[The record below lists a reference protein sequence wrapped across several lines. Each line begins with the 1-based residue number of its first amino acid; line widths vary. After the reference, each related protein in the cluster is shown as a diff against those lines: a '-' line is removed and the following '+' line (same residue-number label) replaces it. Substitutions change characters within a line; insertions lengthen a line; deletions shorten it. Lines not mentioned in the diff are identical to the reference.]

1 MAGFD
6 WLETLL
12 EIILAFSDEVQ
23 QADETGEVDFSTLR
37 KIVDKYRPGQP
48 KRRLAMPKAAANAKK
63 AAEAKKAKERKQA
76 EEKTVAS
83 SKEEQTEVDQPNKKT
98 PAPKKERG
106 IGDRADDFAE
116 AVAAFEQELDALS
129 LPPEKAVPP
138 QELKAK
144 NLQKHRHKKTQLK
157 RENLRQG
164 VLMQAI
170 LKRPWS

>member
-12 EIILAFSDEVQ
+12 EIILAFGDEVQ
-23 QADETGEVDFSTLR
+23 QADEKGEVDFSTLR

-48 KRRLAMPKAAANAKK
+48 KRRLAMPKAAAD
-63 AAEAKKAKERKQA
+63 AKKAKERKQP

-83 SKEEQTEVDQPNKKT
+83 SQEDKTEVDQPNKKT

-116 AVAAFEQELDALS
+116 AVAAFEQDLDALS

-138 QELKAK
+138 QELQAK
-144 NLQKHRHKKTQLK
+144 SLKKRRHKKRQLK
-157 RENLRQG
+157 RKDLRQG